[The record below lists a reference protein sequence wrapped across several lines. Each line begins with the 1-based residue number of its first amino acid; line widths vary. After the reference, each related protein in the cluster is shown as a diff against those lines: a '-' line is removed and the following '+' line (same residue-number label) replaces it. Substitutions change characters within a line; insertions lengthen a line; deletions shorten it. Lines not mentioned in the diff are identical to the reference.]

1 MEAKKKKEERKLQG
15 GDINGKLV
23 GDREL
28 EEKKNLKKENLRNL
42 TRSGA
47 MESNTC

>member
-1 MEAKKKKEERKLQG
+1 
-15 GDINGKLV
+15 
-23 GDREL
+23 L

-47 MESNTC
+47 MESNTCWK